1 MAQSFLDNV
10 TGVPQLWTCLKEYIL
25 NHRFDTTRLEVNPST
40 GHLIAHESGNLK
52 FSMDE
57 QGHLISEVF

>member
-1 MAQSFLDNV
+1 MAKALSTDILV
-10 TGVPQLWTCLKEYIL
+10 VLKDWIK
-25 NHRFDTTRLEVNPST
+25 NNRFDATRLEVNPST

-52 FSMDE
+52 FSLDE

>member
-10 TGVPQLWTCLKEYIL
+10 TRVPQLWTCLKEYIL
-25 NHRFDTTRLEVNPST
+25 NHRFDATRLEVNPST

-52 FSMDE
+52 FFLE
-57 QGHLISEVF
+57 E

>member
-10 TGVPQLWTCLKEYIL
+10 TGVPQLWTCLKEYTL

-52 FSMDE
+52 FSLDE

>member
-10 TGVPQLWTCLKEYIL
+10 TGVPQLWTCLKQYTL
-25 NHRFDTTRLEVNPST
+25 HYRFDATRLEVNPST

-52 FSMDE
+52 FSLDE